1 MITNTFRGLFHSMK
15 PKVKV
20 TISQPTAT
28 GEQES
33 ITFSF
38 SIQFRKNNG
47 FLFEKGVDTL
57 QNHFKVAVV
66 SSEKK
71 ESRPRLVT
79 D

>member
-1 MITNTFRGLFHSMK
+1 MK

-20 TISQPTAT
+20 TISQPAARAK
-28 GEQES
+28 QES
-33 ITFSF
+33 ITISF

-47 FLFEKGVDTL
+47 FLFEKGVDKL
-57 QNHFKVAVV
+57 QNHFKVAVD

-71 ESRPRLVT
+71 ENRPRLVT